1 MQQNSVADELCPI
14 VGRVSMDSI
23 TVRLPE
29 EPSADEIF
37 VLITADFH
45 PVTSAV
51 GIARTLG
58 AAVYEVP
65 GNWSTRL
72 PRVAVSQGSV
82 KRVHESLNYTN

>member
-1 MQQNSVADELCPI
+1 MLLQTGELCDI

-29 EPSADEIF
+29 EPSPDEVF
-37 VLITADFH
+37 ALITDDFD
-45 PVTSAV
+45 PKTSAV
-51 GIARTLG
+51 GLARTLG

-72 PRVAVSQGSV
+72 PRVAVSGGKV
-82 KRVHESLNYTN
+82 KKVYHSLSYTN